1 MRSQLSQ
8 NGEYA
13 VYQNSMTPLG
23 YYDQANRTAGTA
35 FVIGAG
41 AAGEI
46 GYSYHDFWA
55 ADDCFCFECPSSV
68 NSRYLYYVLQNNQD
82 SILSKVRRSSVPR
95 LSRSVLENM
104 MIPIPPIDY
113 QNRVVSIL
121 DKFYALSNDIASGIP
136 AEIEAR
142 TKQYEY
148 YRDILLKFDRV
159 A

>member
-1 MRSQLSQ
+1 MKNKVKYLLYVILMCPFYVSAAEVSLS
-8 NGEYA
+8 
-13 VYQNSMTPLG
+13 
-23 YYDQANRTAGTA
+23 
-35 FVIGAG
+35 
-41 AAGEI
+41 
-46 GYSYHDFWA
+46 
-55 ADDCFCFECPSSV
+55 CPSSV